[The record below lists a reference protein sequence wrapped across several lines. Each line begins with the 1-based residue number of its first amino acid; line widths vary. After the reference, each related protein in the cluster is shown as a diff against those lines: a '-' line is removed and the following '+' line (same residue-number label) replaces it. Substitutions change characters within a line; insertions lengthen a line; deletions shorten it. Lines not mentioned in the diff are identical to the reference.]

1 MSSKYSTQQQHEP
14 LRVPSN
20 WGREEKRFVAQLEEL
35 LDDLYRRFNRLRIE
49 DLGTALRKTITETS
63 DGVQSNSTEIRRTA
77 EAIETLATQESVDEL
92 GNAIGGVSSVVTQNA
107 QNVEMKFNKIGANG
121 EATKTGITTVTENGV
136 KVEHSNIGGHT
147 EINADGMRMYDA
159 AGNLVGGMYKSG
171 EEVKSAATSLMNPKH
186 GNFEVVVAPFSF
198 EGEQVGISFKINGVS
213 VGSIDAYN
221 NGSNQALLIN
231 SSQLS
236 IGSGGD
242 IQFSF
247 YAKDRFTGEY
257 RTMYLTASEIWHAV
271 SMIMS

>member
-171 EEVKSAATSLMNPKH
+171 TEVKSAATALTNPKH
-186 GNFEVVVAPFSF
+186 GNFEVVVAPVSYD
-198 EGEQVGISFKINGVS
+198 GEQVGISFKINGVS
-213 VGSIDAYN
+213 AGSIDAYN
-221 NGSNQALLIN
+221 NGSNRALLIN
-231 SSQLS
+231 GSQLS

-247 YAKDRFTGEY
+247 YAKNPFTGNYE
-257 RTMYLTASEIWHAV
+257 TMYLTASEIWYAV